1 MNAANPSARIYVL
14 LARKSP
20 RAVIFRRGPSK
31 QVLLLTWD
39 TDSHQFRAGQWFKG
53 RIYER
58 RCDLSPSGEKLI
70 YFAAKYRDP
79 YQTWTAVSRPPFFT
93 ALALWP
99 KGDAW
104 GGGGLFR
111 NERIVLLNHRAD
123 ETALAKGFRLPKSI
137 SLESFGDQSGW
148 GEDEPIYAARLTRD
162 GWVLRQSSKA
172 RWKFGSEIGFEFPE
186 PILWTKANGRWIL
199 EMRILG
205 FHQRDGP
212 WYVLEHRVLDETGET
227 VLALGRCDWA
237 DWSHRGELLFTRQGR
252 LYRAVHNQKTGPN
265 EPEELIDLRDL
276 RFETVEPPRQAKLWG
291 GEPLTG
297 RPLG

>member
-1 MNAANPSARIYVL
+1 MSGKPQTARIYVL

-20 RAVIFRRGPSK
+20 HAVVFRRGPSK
-31 QVLLLTWD
+31 QVLMLTWD
-39 TDSHQFRAGQWFKG
+39 TAKHEFRSGQWFKG

-111 NERIVLLNHRAD
+111 NERILHLNHRSN
-123 ETALAKGFRLPKSI
+123 EMKLGEGFRLPKTI
-137 SLESFGDQSGW
+137 DLQPFGDVPGW
-148 GEDEPIYAARLTRD
+148 GEDEPIYGGRLARD

-172 RWKFGSEIGFEFPE
+172 QWKYGAEISFQFPE
-186 PILWTKANGRWIL
+186 PILWTKAKGPWVL

-205 FHQRDGP
+205 LHQRDGP
-212 WYVLEHRVLDETGET
+212 WYVLEHRVLDAAGET
-227 VLALGRCDWA
+227 VLSLGRSDWA
-237 DWSHRGELLFTRQGR
+237 DWSRSGELLFARQGR
-252 LYRAVHNQKTGPN
+252 LYRSSFKPSPC
-265 EPEELIDLRDL
+265 EPEELIDLRDF
-276 RFETVEPPRQAKLWG
+276 RFEPVEPPREAKLWG
-291 GEPLTG
+291 GEPLG
-297 RPLG
+297 GQLLSR